1 MNKFIVITA
10 VGGALLWVSR
20 MLSAKQMSENS
31 VVRILRPRISRTN
44 WYGITISLD
53 VAVDNPTNK
62 SVTITSPVITL
73 SSSGQH
79 LASTPPTRNT
89 FRIEALSQS
98 MLNSVEIQL
107 PWASLVRYAGGML
120 TKFQELP
127 DGQRTLENLAI
138 PLEYKYTTYVN
149 GVLYESN
156 SERIV

>member
-1 MNKFIVITA
+1 MNKVLIFTA
-10 VGGALLWVSR
+10 AGGALLWVSR

-44 WYGITISLD
+44 WYGVTISLD

-79 LASTPPTRNT
+79 LASTSPTRNT

-107 PWASLVRYAGGML
+107 PWTSLVRYAGGML

-149 GVLYESN
+149 GVLYESKP
-156 SERIV
+156 ERIV

>member
-1 MNKFIVITA
+1 MNKVLLFTA
-10 VGGALLWVSR
+10 AGGALLWVSR

-31 VVRILRPRISRTN
+31 VIRILRPRVSKTN
-44 WYGITISLD
+44 LYGLTIALD

-73 SSSGQH
+73 SSNGAH

-107 PWASLVRYAGGML
+107 PWTSLVRYAGSML

-149 GVLYESN
+149 GVLYESKP
-156 SERIV
+156 ERVV

>member
-1 MNKFIVITA
+1 MNKFIVIND

-44 WYGITISLD
+44 WYGVTISLD
-53 VAVDNPTNK
+53 VAVDNPTKK

-107 PWASLVRYAGGML
+107 PWTSLVRYAGGML
-120 TKFQELP
+120 SKFQELP

>member
-1 MNKFIVITA
+1 MNKILLFTA
-10 VGGALLWVSR
+10 AGGALLWVSR

-31 VVRILRPRISRTN
+31 VVRILRPRISKTN
-44 WYGITISLD
+44 WYGVSISLD

-107 PWASLVRYAGGML
+107 PWTSLVRYAGGML

>member
-1 MNKFIVITA
+1 MNKILLFTA
-10 VGGALLWVSR
+10 PGGALPWVSR
-20 MLSAKQMSENS
+20 MLSPKQMSENS
-31 VVRILRPRISRTN
+31 VVRILRPRISKTN
-44 WYGITISLD
+44 WYGVSISLD

-107 PWASLVRYAGGML
+107 PWTSLVRYAGGML